1 MTQIFRLFIVRGGGE
16 GCVMNNCNNLC
27 IFSVISGIK
36 IAAGHDV
43 GLTLDLI

>member
-1 MTQIFRLFIVRGGGE
+1 MCGGG
-16 GCVMNNCNNLC
+16 GGGGGGGVMNNCNNLC